1 MNPQALDKIVLSHM
15 AEEEA
20 AEDKVKRN
28 SIGVDYS
35 RSIVQTIKLGGNA
48 NNTMTKQ
55 YRTMNEN

>member
-20 AEDKVKRN
+20 AEDKVMRN

-35 RSIVQTIKLGGNA
+35 RSIV
-48 NNTMTKQ
+48 
-55 YRTMNEN
+55 